1 MSLVYAPAPTR
12 AALALL
18 WRLDEQLGQIV
29 ASTTTPA
36 VGQMR
41 LTWWHNALEALA
53 VLPTPAEPLLKDIAD
68 EPRIASQTLLRLIDG
83 WEALLDEL
91 PLAPDAI
98 ALHGEARGATLFE
111 AAAATLGCPMDVA
124 AAGKLWA
131 LTDLAHRVSDDET
144 ATRALAAAQAL
155 LPRLPRRWPKPLRPL
170 GMLTAL
176 ARRDALAPARSRRQG
191 SPGRVAIALRFGLFR
206 F

>member
-1 MSLVYAPAPTR
+1 M
-12 AALALL
+12 ALL

-29 ASTTTPA
+29 ATTTTPA

-53 VLPTPAEPLLKDIAD
+53 VLPAPAEPLLKDIAD
-68 EPRIASQTLLRLIDG
+68 EPRIPSQTLLRLIDG

-91 PLAPDAI
+91 PLAPAAI
-98 ALHGEARGATLFE
+98 DLHADARGATLFA
-111 AAAATLGCPMDVA
+111 AAAATLGCAMDVGD
-124 AAGKLWA
+124 AGRLWA
-131 LTDLAHRVSDDET
+131 LTDLANRVSDSET
-144 ATRALAAAQAL
+144 AARALAAARVL
-155 LPRLPRRWPKPLRPL
+155 LPDVPRRWPRALRPL

-176 ARRDALAPARSRRQG
+176 ARRDAVAPAGARRQG
-191 SPGRVAIALRFGLFR
+191 SPRRVAIALRFGLFG